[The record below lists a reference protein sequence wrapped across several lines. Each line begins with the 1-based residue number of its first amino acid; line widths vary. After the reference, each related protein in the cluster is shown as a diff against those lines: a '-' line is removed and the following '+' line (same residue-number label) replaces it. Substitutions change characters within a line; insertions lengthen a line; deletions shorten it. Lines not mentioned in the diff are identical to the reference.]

1 MNLEEI
7 KHIADI
13 AMIEFTDEEL
23 KGFQENF
30 NETFDLI
37 NEIKNLNLEE
47 VENTFHVNDTTNNLR
62 PDQVRKSLEVKEA
75 VQNTAEEKYGYFKII
90 KFVE

>member
-13 AMIEFTDEEL
+13 AMIEFTEEEL
-23 KGFQENF
+23 NGFQENF
-30 NETFDLI
+30 NETFGLI
-37 NEIKNLNLEE
+37 DEIKNLNLEE
-47 VENTFHVNDTTNNLR
+47 LDMTFHVNDTVNNLR
-62 PDQVRKSLEVKEA
+62 ADEIKNSLEVEEA
-75 VQNTAEEKYGYFKII
+75 TKNTAEEKYGYFKII

>member
-13 AMIEFTDEEL
+13 AMIEFTEEEL
-23 KGFQENF
+23 KGFQDNF
-30 NETFDLI
+30 NETFDMI
-37 NEIKNLNLEE
+37 NEIKNLNLENI
-47 VENTFHVNDTTNNLR
+47 ENTFHVNDTTNNLR
-62 PDQVRKSLEVKEA
+62 PDEIKTGLSVEEA